1 MDLHQEHLNR
11 VCKTSIEALG
21 PNKRGE
27 GIVCCSKALGTMQLM
42 LENFDR
48 DNTVGQIS
56 DTHNIPSFKKD
67 VEKITDELQK
77 TRVFQFISGREH
89 HSFKNPTNI
98 IHAKPAKNN
107 IDWLLSHLI
116 Q

>member
-1 MDLHQEHLNR
+1 M
-11 VCKTSIEALG
+11 
-21 PNKRGE
+21 RGE
-27 GIVCCSKALGTMQLM
+27 GIVHCSKALGTMQLM
-42 LENFDR
+42 LENFDQ

-67 VEKITDELQK
+67 VEKIPYELQK

-98 IHAKPAKNN
+98 IHAKQHHRLAFVTFNSVKCTVPFMP
-107 IDWLLSHLI
+107 
-116 Q
+116 